1 MSEIATN
8 IKLASASQSK
18 PNYNAFAS
26 PSTATVTINKYDLY
40 IYRAKNSSRMGSKRK
55 DIKIEVPRAVLETR
69 SPGSKPKVLLR
80 QLEAIGKKEKLKGRS
95 PGASIP
101 PPRFRE
107 SKKLPNKET
116 HSSAR
121 PVAKILNEGG
131 NNNSE
136 KAKQTDLPQFKSAI
150 LPLLP
155 TVVQSAPL
163 IADSSVTSSHKC
175 QIIASKTDDT
185 TAKSTRRSRSRVNQA
200 KGLTVDPTEAEF
212 SVAGGMS
219 TLMILNESNVRFA
232 IKIKT
237 SNNQYFR
244 VNPVYSFLDS
254 GAMNELEIFRLPGG
268 MPRVDKLLLCYVIAK
283 EEDTNAKALFTLRA
297 NIQNVY
303 VKLKTV

>member
-1 MSEIATN
+1 MSETVMN

-18 PNYNAFAS
+18 QNYNALAS
-26 PSTATVTINKYDLY
+26 PSTATVTINKYDLC
-40 IYRAKNSSRMGSKRK
+40 IYRAKTSSKTGLKK
-55 DIKIEVPRAVLETR
+55 KNVKIEIPRAVLETR
-69 SPGSKPKVLLR
+69 SPGSKPKILLE
-80 QLEAIGKKEKLKGRS
+80 QLEAVEKKEKLKGRS

-101 PPRFRE
+101 PPKFRE
-107 SKKLPNKET
+107 SKKLPNKEM
-116 HSSAR
+116 HSSLR
-121 PVAKILNEGG
+121 LDTKKHNEGG

-136 KAKQTDLPQFKSAI
+136 KAKQTELPQFKSAI

-163 IADSSVTSSHKC
+163 VTDSSVTSPHKC
-175 QIIASKTDDT
+175 KITASKTNDT
-185 TAKSTRRSRSRVNQA
+185 TARNTIRSRSRVSQV

-219 TLMILNESNVRFA
+219 TLMLLNESNVRFA

-237 SNNQYFR
+237 SNNQFFR

-283 EEDTNAKALFTLRA
+283 EEDTNAKALFNLRA
-297 NIQNVY
+297 KIQNVY

>member
-69 SPGSKPKVLLR
+69 SP
-80 QLEAIGKKEKLKGRS
+80 EAIGKKEKLKGRS

-121 PVAKILNEGG
+121 P
-131 NNNSE
+131 
-136 KAKQTDLPQFKSAI
+136 AKQTDLPQFKSAI

-244 VNPVYSFLDS
+244 VNP
-254 GAMNELEIFRLPGG
+254 
-268 MPRVDKLLLCYVIAK
+268 
-283 EEDTNAKALFTLRA
+283 
-297 NIQNVY
+297 
-303 VKLKTV
+303 